1 MGRFDAATGRRLP
14 PVKIPQ
20 GPCAAADA
28 GAGSVWTLTCDQPGV
43 AEIDRSGHLHGWLA
57 IPELATN
64 EGESTIGFGEHAV
77 WALADRLGNDS
88 CSACVLLRVD
98 PTRLRITDRYDIPP
112 YATAVRAGEGAVW
125 VVYQGDGALIRVDPN
140 TGKVADP
147 IGLGLDP
154 LFFDVGEG
162 GVWVMNQVDGSI
174 SHVDPKK
181 DAVVATI
188 ALDKRIQGGD
198 LTVGEGSVWVRASD
212 ELVARIDPATDR
224 LVARIG
230 KSAGS
235 GSASAGDGYLWISA
249 HDVAEV
255 YRVPITG

>member
-1 MGRFDAATGRRLP
+1 M
-14 PVKIPQ
+14 
-20 GPCAAADA
+20 
-28 GAGSVWTLTCDQPGV
+28 
-43 AEIDRSGHLHGWLA
+43 
-57 IPELATN
+57 
-64 EGESTIGFGEHAV
+64 
-77 WALADRLGNDS
+77 
-88 CSACVLLRVD
+88 LLRVD